1 MSLTTTKKMPPEQAK
16 LVASSLPSWA
26 QAVSFLDLVFVEL
39 SKRHDWMSVVMV
51 RHLIDTQRCESHLL
65 RYIWVNQWPRIYSSK
80 P

>member
-1 MSLTTTKKMPPEQAK
+1 MTLTATKKMPPEQAK

-51 RHLIDTQRCESHLL
+51 RHPNPQRDGICKNGTLHAGE
-65 RYIWVNQWPRIYSSK
+65 
-80 P
+80 